1 MIAEN
6 NAKQELNTTNKA
18 IAEVLKSFEAREVA
32 DTDGIKKVLN
42 VDLDPSYNVS
52 FVVTQSFYNILDT
65 LKDKNGQY
73 ILKQDITAESGT
85 SLFGRPV
92 YIIKDELLGAKGNAS
107 AFVGDVKLA
116 VLFANRVNGTG
127 VKWIDNSIYGQLL
140 AIYSRFSTVMAD
152 DKAGYFMTYKPAES
166 TDNAGA

>member
-1 MIAEN
+1 M
-6 NAKQELNTTNKA
+6 
-18 IAEVLKSFEAREVA
+18 
-32 DTDGIKKVLN
+32 
-42 VDLDPSYNVS
+42 DPSYNVS

-73 ILKQDITAESGT
+73 ILKQDITSASST

-92 YIIKDELLGAKGNAS
+92 HIIKDELFGAKGNAS

-127 VKWIDNSIYGQLL
+127 VKWIDNSIYGTLL

-152 DKAGYFMTYKPAES
+152 DKAGYFVTYTAPVV
-166 TDNAGA
+166 DGGAGA